1 MNDSKKQHRITRRDL
16 QELIFTAR
24 VQVVADS
31 VLLPLE
37 TFFSLIKTAKKV
49 SLKATAKEINNKCI
63 NPSKRLILENNKKK
77 EGKKKENMHTSLQA
91 TAPHN
96 YHQYSSSYLQLI
108 NHIQLYLQH
117 IVRTRIF

>member
-24 VQVVADS
+24 VQVVANS

-49 SLKATAKEINNKCI
+49 SLKATTKEINNKCI

-77 EGKKKENMHTSLQA
+77 EGKKRKICIHPFKELHLTITTNIA
-91 TAPHN
+91 V
-96 YHQYSSSYLQLI
+96 
-108 NHIQLYLQH
+108 HICN
-117 IVRTRIF
+117 